1 MLPTF
6 FDFLFTAD
14 YTVWFQINSKNSITY
29 TIFDKEECLD
39 LEFERENFSFTKD
52 LSEWK
57 ESNTLKYKDISIAE
71 IQVHKNRTFK
81 FRFIMSNII
90 KFLKE
95 INKSNETFGI
105 TAEKT
110 ICDIFN
116 LDAPSHMTHRSSI
129 KIENKIRDYIKEAF
143 KNLPRPIRYTGADQG
158 IRKAESKCPYDFVLE
173 GGKTLSLKTNTQ
185 NKVCPSEV
193 GQPSSKTCYA
203 YFKDLCD
210 EDNINANSF
219 KRMVYKNIDKMI
231 PIYLSHLFDTD
242 FLLWIYERKGKIYY
256 KIFEKNYACNK
267 IWEKSKF
274 SFTKSNIEDW
284 NESNTVKYNG
294 VTIGEF
300 QIHKNRDC
308 YKFRFNLMN
317 LVKIT

>member
-1 MLPTF
+1 
-6 FDFLFTAD
+6 
-14 YTVWFQINSKNSITY
+14 
-29 TIFDKEECLD
+29 
-39 LEFERENFSFTKD
+39 
-52 LSEWK
+52 
-57 ESNTLKYKDISIAE
+57 
-71 IQVHKNRTFK
+71 
-81 FRFIMSNII
+81 
-90 KFLKE
+90 
-95 INKSNETFGI
+95 
-105 TAEKT
+105 
-110 ICDIFN
+110 
-116 LDAPSHMTHRSSI
+116 
-129 KIENKIRDYIKEAF
+129 
-143 KNLPRPIRYTGADQG
+143 
-158 IRKAESKCPYDFVLE
+158 
-173 GGKTLSLKTNTQ
+173 
-185 NKVCPSEV
+185 
-193 GQPSSKTCYA
+193 
-203 YFKDLCD
+203 
-210 EDNINANSF
+210 
-219 KRMVYKNIDKMI
+219 MVYKNIDKMI